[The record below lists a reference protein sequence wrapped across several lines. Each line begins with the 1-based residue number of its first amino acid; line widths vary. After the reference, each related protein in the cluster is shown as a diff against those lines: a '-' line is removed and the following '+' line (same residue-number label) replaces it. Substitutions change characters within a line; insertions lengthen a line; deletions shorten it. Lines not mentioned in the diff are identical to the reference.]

1 MQHYSLSNRTA
12 DERISFTLEKEA
24 EEYDGDT
31 QDQISSNLE
40 IEEMKNQQ
48 MYKTQGNEADHI
60 LIKEVN
66 DLSFN
71 LYDDSK
77 QNESHMSKAYNSCFA
92 NSSNTTKKK
101 IYVNKD
107 QVNSVASPV
116 VKGKGIQRLLL
127 EPHML
132 LYEINYHV

>member
-24 EEYDGDT
+24 EEYDGET
-31 QDQISSNLE
+31 LDQVSSNLA
-40 IEEMKNQQ
+40 IEETKNQQ
-48 MYKTQGNEADHI
+48 MYKTQVNEADHI

-77 QNESHMSKAYNSCFA
+77 QNESHMSKAYNSWFA

-101 IYVNKD
+101 IYVSKD

-116 VKGKGIQRLLL
+116 VKGK
-127 EPHML
+127 
-132 LYEINYHV
+132 NYLSSSLKHSHIYI

>member
-1 MQHYSLSNRTA
+1 VQHYSLSNRTA

-116 VKGKGIQRLLL
+116 VKGKGITRLLI

-132 LYEINYHV
+132 LYEINYQV

>member
-24 EEYDGDT
+24 EEYGGDT

-116 VKGKGIQRLLL
+116 VKGK
-127 EPHML
+127 E
-132 LYEINYHV
+132 YKTDY